1 LASRPHLPPIPQ
13 PSSSQVD
20 ASNLMPLTIILF
32 GTLIGVYGVTALGG
46 FKLTKC
52 IGGIFFAMYFAFVA
66 YTLLEEFGK
75 LPF

>member
-1 LASRPHLPPIPQ
+1 
-13 PSSSQVD
+13 
-20 ASNLMPLTIILF
+20 MPLTIILF
-32 GTLIGVYGVTALGG
+32 GTLIGVFGVTALGG

-52 IGGIFFAMYFAFVA
+52 VGGVFFAMYFAFVA